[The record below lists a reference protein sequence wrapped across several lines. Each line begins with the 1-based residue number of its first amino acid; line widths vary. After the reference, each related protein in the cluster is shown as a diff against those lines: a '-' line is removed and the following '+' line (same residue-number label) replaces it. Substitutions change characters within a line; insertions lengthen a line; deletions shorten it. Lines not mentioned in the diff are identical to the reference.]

1 MTELKLIEG
10 KDFAQLQRSI
20 LDLKNY
26 IKDKEQK
33 ADTETF
39 LTTEQVCKLL
49 SISPKTLQNY
59 RNRRLI
65 PFSQFG
71 SKVWFKKS
79 DVISFIEEN
88 RITSSKKLA

>member
-1 MTELKLIEG
+1 MTELQLIES

-26 IKDKEQK
+26 IKDKEKK
-33 ADTETF
+33 ADAEFF

-49 SISPKTLQNY
+49 SISSKTLQNY

-71 SKVWFKKS
+71 SKVWFKKA
-79 DVISFIEEN
+79 DIISFIEQN
-88 RITSSKKLA
+88 RISSQSKSA